1 MGGRSAAPT
10 GGNYWSNW
18 TGPDDDADGFVDSP
32 YVITLYYNLDNL
44 PWTQQDGWIVSQP
57 PTADSLLETI
67 GDMYAEGLIDNAGIA
82 NSLASKLD
90 AAIKKIEQGKVET
103 AKNILE
109 ALINQISAQSGKHIS
124 AEVAEALIADIE
136 YILDSL

>member
-1 MGGRSAAPT
+1 
-10 GGNYWSNW
+10 
-18 TGPDDDADGFVDSP
+18 
-32 YVITLYYNLDNL
+32 
-44 PWTQQDGWIVSQP
+44 
-57 PTADSLLETI
+57 
-67 GDMYAEGLIDNAGIA
+67 MYAEGLIDNAGIA